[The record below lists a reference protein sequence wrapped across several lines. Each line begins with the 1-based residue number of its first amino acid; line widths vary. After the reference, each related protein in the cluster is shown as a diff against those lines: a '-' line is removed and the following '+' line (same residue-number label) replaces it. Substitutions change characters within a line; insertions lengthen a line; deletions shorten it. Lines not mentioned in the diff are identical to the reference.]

1 LNGAVPFKIVFSSLG
16 RQREGDDD
24 DDDDDE
30 NDGDDNGESNDEGGS
45 NGSRGGE
52 DEDGGSDDDD
62 RGSGGG
68 EDNDGGSDGDDVG
81 NGGGK
86 ANECDVIDLVFTP
99 SHARVSG
106 IADSAHK
113 PMHISTPAANRAAP
127 AEPPS
132 SDLDYLKMLLN
143 TKAFVQAPKPIRSNE
158 YVDSLP
164 NQNQTSAQTM
174 TQQTALW
181 SDSSS
186 SSSGSVSIPGPLL
199 QTIMDEEV
207 DQEPSEEETQQ
218 AAEED
223 LQQRQ
228 EELIQKRRA
237 NLSPEELATFQSAI
251 EYPSNEVLTEKFNID
266 MTRTKFRDLRPRTWL
281 NDEIINFY
289 MCLLMERDEKLSDE
303 SVNAVRRTSHY
314 FNSFFMCKLLTEC
327 GYNYGAVKR
336 WSKKFDVFE
345 KDKIFI
351 PINIRNTHWTLAV
364 VYVLKKEI
372 AYYDS
377 MSGVGRQYLSAL
389 LRWLQDEA
397 KEKKGITLDVSDW
410 TLIDSHEGEDVPQQ
424 HNGFDCGVFTTICA
438 DYISDDLPLV
448 YSQQEMPL
456 NRAKIGAAIL
466 RGVIE
471 Y

>member
-1 LNGAVPFKIVFSSLG
+1 LNGAAPFKIVFSSLG

-62 RGSGGG
+62 GGSGGG
-68 EDNDGGSDGDDVG
+68 EDNDGGSDGDDG
-81 NGGGK
+81 GSGGGK
-86 ANECDVIDLVFTP
+86 ANECDVIGQVFTP
-99 SHARVSG
+99 SH
-106 IADSAHK
+106 
-113 PMHISTPAANRAAP
+113 
-127 AEPPS
+127 
-132 SDLDYLKMLLN
+132 
-143 TKAFVQAPKPIRSNE
+143 
-158 YVDSLP
+158 
-164 NQNQTSAQTM
+164 
-174 TQQTALW
+174 
-181 SDSSS
+181 S
-186 SSSGSVSIPGPLL
+186 SSSGSVSSPGPLL

-351 PINIRNTHWTLAV
+351 PINILNTHWTLGV
-364 VYVLKKEI
+364 VYVQKKEI

-377 MSGVGRQYLSAL
+377 MSGNGRQYLRAL

-410 TLIDSHEGEDVPQQ
+410 TLIDSHDGEDVPQQ
-424 HNGFDCGVFTTICA
+424 HNKFDCGAFTTICA

-448 YSQQEMPL
+448 YSQEEMPSI
-456 NRAKIGAAIL
+456 RAKIGAAIL
-466 RGVIE
+466 RGVID